1 MALQPAVSAPEDGP
15 AEDLLEGQGRPPAH
29 NAALAAVAEL
39 IGKFSTLAWTIVAA
53 RELTQED
60 FGAFNLAFAIAIIA
74 GAVAEGGFD
83 QILVRRSSR
92 DPRSINAYYTQAV
105 TWELSLAVP
114 VFTVAAAA
122 VFLARPDGDVRA
134 AVVLLLVALFF
145 DQWSDTAR
153 AAAAAARDQAR
164 ISGALAVQ
172 RLTAAALMIPALV
185 AGLGV
190 VGMAAGFLASTVVG
204 WAAHVR
210 AVRPLGLRFRWS
222 AIDRARMFAFAR
234 GSWTLG
240 ISALVLLAMFRIDVV
255 ILAALQGDEAVGE
268 YSAAYRLFE
277 TVLFLTWAVIG
288 ATAPLMNARAADRQ
302 EVRRLVESGLVV
314 LGFVYA
320 PFAAVC
326 LAEGHAILELLYG
339 ERYVGA
345 TAAVQWLAAA
355 PLAYA
360 AAGVLGAALIALGR
374 LSAVALAALGA
385 LVANVALNLLL
396 IPSLSG
402 TAAALATTSAFA
414 IEATLSLAFLS
425 RLLPRLR
432 IIAPLAETLAAAGV
446 LALALV
452 VVSLPLLVELP
463 LGLAGYAALWFALV
477 RARRP
482 ERLDAVRAL
491 LLRSRPPADATGS
504 A

>member
-1 MALQPAVSAPEDGP
+1 MPSATTAPQDGP

-29 NAALAAVAEL
+29 NAALAAVAE
-39 IGKFSTLAWTIVAA
+39 IVGKFSTLAWTIVAA
-53 RELTQED
+53 RMLSQED

-92 DPRSINAYYTQAV
+92 DPRRITSFYTQAV

-114 VFTVAAAA
+114 VFLLAAAG
-122 VFLARPDGDVRA
+122 VFLARPDAETRA

-164 ISGALAVQ
+164 ISGALALQ
-172 RLTAAALMIPALV
+172 RLAAAALMIPALV
-185 AGLGV
+185 AGYGV
-190 VGMAAGFLASTVVG
+190 VGMAAGFLVSTVIG
-204 WAAHVR
+204 WVAHLR
-210 AVRPLGLRFRWS
+210 AVRPLGLRFRRS
-222 AIDRARMFAFAR
+222 ALDRARMFAFAR

-240 ISALVLLAMFRIDVV
+240 LSALVLIAMFRIDVV

-277 TVLFLTWAVIG
+277 TVLFLTWAVVG

-326 LAEGHAILELLYG
+326 LAEGHAVLELLYG

-345 TAAVQWLAAA
+345 TAAVQWLAGA
-355 PLAYA
+355 PLVYA

-374 LSAVALAALGA
+374 LSAVALAAFGA
-385 LVANVALNLLL
+385 LVVNIALNLLL

-402 TAAALATTSAFA
+402 TGAALATTSSFA
-414 IEATLSLAFLS
+414 VEAALSLVFVS
-425 RLLPRLR
+425 RYLPQLR
-432 IIAPLAETLAAAGV
+432 IIAPLSETLAAAAVLGV
-446 LALALV
+446 ALALV
-452 VVSLPLLVELP
+452 GLPLLVELP
-463 LGLAGYAALWFALV
+463 LGLAGYAALWLALV

-482 ERLDAVRAL
+482 ERLDAVRTL
-491 LLRSRPPADATGS
+491 LLRGRPPADAAGT